1 MDGCGY
7 SLESRVYSD
16 HLQSFWK
23 SAPCPS
29 ALSMLLAA
37 RFCDLASVFL
47 AVTAHFL
54 RQIFGNPQSNSQIKS
69 LSSNFEGTYLPLQK
83 SSADLQSD
91 GNLKPFRPL
100 LKPQMLLRGDDSVKP
115 EGGKALIATYLVRS

>member
-1 MDGCGY
+1 
-7 SLESRVYSD
+7 
-16 HLQSFWK
+16 
-23 SAPCPS
+23 
-29 ALSMLLAA
+29 MLLAA